1 MNLFTI
7 KIQKEKQLNDL
18 NQYNNNNSSSRLDA
32 RVRRVSDELNKSSSI
47 TRLTN
52 DAKSSLSE
60 REKKQEK
67 ILLSPITTSVT
78 KPQFDIFANSDS
90 EAGMT
95 HHFLVFLLSFLKF
108 SIKKY
113 KIYYPKFIKK
123 LTLLFLLILNF
134 TLFYHSISSY

>member
-1 MNLFTI
+1 MKRSNTCENLITL

-95 HHFLVFLLSFLKF
+95 HHSLVFLLSFFKF
-108 SIKKY
+108 SIKR
-113 KIYYPKFIKK
+113 IKFVTQNSLKK
-123 LTLLFLLILNF
+123 F
-134 TLFYHSISSY
+134 

>member
-1 MNLFTI
+1 MNLINI

-95 HHFLVFLLSFLKF
+95 HHSLVFLLSFLKF
-108 SIKKY
+108 SIKRITFFKY
-113 KIYYPKFIKK
+113 IEN
-123 LTLLFLLILNF
+123 LTLLILLILNF
-134 TLFYHSISSY
+134 TLILSFYI

>member
-1 MNLFTI
+1 MNLINI

-95 HHFLVFLLSFLKF
+95 HHSLAFLLSFLKF
-108 SIKKY
+108 SIKRITFFKY
-113 KIYYPKFIKK
+113 IEN
-123 LTLLFLLILNF
+123 LTLLILLILNF
-134 TLFYHSISSY
+134 TLILSFYI